1 MSVSEEE
8 FKILLGKKIE
18 DLRSSMDFGVRE
30 LALKADIEHHQLI
43 NIQKGRVDARIC
55 TLKKIADALGIELKV
70 LLDF

>member
-8 FKILLGKKIE
+8 FKIRLGKKIE
-18 DLRSSMDFGVRE
+18 DLRTSTDFGVRE